1 MSNILWIVVIAVV
14 IYGCYKLQGLTDKM
28 KEKKFQRQRSD
39 ISTDKVKDQWS
50 AMIDKAKG
58 RGDELLERVARLVK
72 ENNIPNVQLA
82 NRSLSIDRAESHPFL
97 VVSNDRFKGYEMAI
111 GAYDYGDRLNVMWYL
126 IFDSPEHVESREAAS
141 RGRAVHDNISFNW
154 RIKAG
159 EEGYVAPEKLSML
172 AKQELTNYVSIVHQ
186 ILKDEVEQMMD
197 GLNLDFSKVDTHTR
211 GFTNLS

>member
-1 MSNILWIVVIAVV
+1 MGNILWIVVIAAVV
-14 IYGCYKLQGLTDKM
+14 YGCFKLQGVTEKL

-39 ISTDKVKDQWS
+39 VSTDKVIDQWS

-58 RGDELLERVARLVK
+58 RGDELLERVASLVK

-82 NRSLSIDRAESHPFL
+82 NRSLSIDKAESHPFL
-97 VVSNDRFKGYEMAI
+97 VVSNDKFKGYEMLI

-126 IFDSPEHVESREAAS
+126 IFDSPAHVELREAAS
-141 RGRAVHDNISFNW
+141 HRRAVHDNISFNW

-159 EEGYVAPEKLSML
+159 SEGYVAADKLSML
-172 AKQELTNYVSIVHQ
+172 AKQELTNCVSIVHQ
-186 ILKDEVEQMMD
+186 ILKDEVKEMMG
-197 GLNLDFSKVDTHTR
+197 GLNLDFSKVDTHTK